1 MVSTTTEPDR
11 DPVEEKPRRSV
22 SGVLGAFGYRNFRVY
37 WISAFTFVLGWQILR
52 VVFAWVAYDL
62 TGSALYLGLLGLVQT
77 IGTVSVVLLGG
88 VAADRVNRRVLLFFT
103 QGSMALTV
111 FTMLALSQ
119 AGMLEA
125 WHLLA
130 ASGVIGVTQGIDQ
143 PTRTAIIPALIDD
156 RRLLMNALA
165 LGSSVWQG
173 TRIFGP
179 ALGGILL
186 DQFGATTTFA
196 AVTVALVGGTMLL
209 GLLRI
214 PTVMERDR
222 GSVIGELFEGLAFI
236 RREQLFRSLILL
248 TFVDSFFG
256 TAYIYLM
263 PVFAVD
269 VFEVGAGAMGVMFGA
284 SALGALLGTLS
295 AAFLVHGRWPVHLLL
310 GGAISFGGLVIAF
323 GASNILWL
331 SLGFLF
337 LSGACNSLSMITNQT
352 LLQAAVPEELRGRVM
367 GVFSLTFGLIPAGG
381 FQAGY
386 LADTFN
392 AQFAVIIGGII
403 VVGFVSILLLQGS
416 LRNRIRDAST
426 IVSETEPEPAP
437 TR

>member
-1 MVSTTTEPDR
+1 MGSTTADR
-11 DPVEEKPRRSV
+11 DPVEENTGR
-22 SGVLGAFGYRNFRVY
+22 GVLGALGAFAYHNYRVY
-37 WISAFTFVLGWQILR
+37 WFSAFTFVLGWQILR

-77 IGTVSVVLLGG
+77 LGTVSVVLLGG
-88 VAADRVNRRVLLFFT
+88 VAADRVNRRALLLFT

-111 FTMLALSQ
+111 FAMLALSQ
-119 AGMLEA
+119 AGALEA

-130 ASGVIGVTQGIDQ
+130 ASAVIGVTQGIDQ

-179 ALGGILL
+179 ALGGMLL

-196 AVTVALVGGTMLL
+196 AVAVALVAGTMIL

-214 PTVMERDR
+214 PPVSEREQ
-222 GSVIGELFEGLAFI
+222 GSALGELFEGLAFI
-236 RREQLFRSLILL
+236 RRERLFRSLILL

-256 TAYIYLM
+256 AAYIYLM

-269 VFEVGAGAMGVMFGA
+269 IFGVGPDAMGVMFGA
-284 SALGALLGTLS
+284 SALGALLGTMS
-295 AAFLVHGRWPVHLLL
+295 AAFFVRGRWPVHLLL
-310 GGAISFGGLVIAF
+310 GGALAFGGLVIGF
-323 GASNILWL
+323 GASSILWL

-367 GVFSLTFGLIPAGG
+367 GVFSLTYGLIPAGG

-392 AQFAVIIGGII
+392 AQ
-403 VVGFVSILLLQGS
+403 LLSSSAG
-416 LRNRIRDAST
+416 
-426 IVSETEPEPAP
+426 
-437 TR
+437 